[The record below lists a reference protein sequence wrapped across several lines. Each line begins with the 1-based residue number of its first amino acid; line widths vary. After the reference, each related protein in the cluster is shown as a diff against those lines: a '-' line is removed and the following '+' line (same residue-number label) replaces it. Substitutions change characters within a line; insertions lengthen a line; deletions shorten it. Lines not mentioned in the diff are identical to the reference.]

1 MAKLSQTRRVAN
13 HRRHRGP
20 GISRYQV
27 CGLNRDKELIRQ
39 VARQLAADD
48 AAAKRLRKELTQK
61 TVATT
66 PSGASIVAALRRSPL
81 VGVDWEIERPIEH
94 GREIDL

>member
-1 MAKLSQTRRVAN
+1 M
-13 HRRHRGP
+13 
-20 GISRYQV
+20 SRYEV
-27 CGLNRDKELIRQ
+27 RGLNRDKELVRR

-48 AAAKRLRKELTQK
+48 AAAERLRKELTQK
-61 TVATT
+61 TGTT
-66 PSGASIVAALRRSPL
+66 RPSDSIVAALRQSPL